1 MKLKE
6 YAELIN
12 KIANRYP
19 NLEVIYS
26 KDDEGN
32 DFQEV
37 IYEPSIGYFEDNE
50 YSAFSNSITT
60 DENVILNEESCNAIC
75 IN

>member
-12 KIANRYP
+12 KIPNRYT

-26 KDDEGN
+26 KDDECN
-32 DFQEV
+32 YFQEV
-37 IYEPSIGYFEDNE
+37 VYEPSIGYFKYNE
-50 YSAFSNSITT
+50 YSAFNNSITT
-60 DENVILNEESCNAIC
+60 DENIILDKESCNAIC

>member
-37 IYEPSIGYFEDNE
+37 VYEPSIGYFEDNE
-50 YSAFSNSITT
+50 YSAFSNSVTT